1 MMSPSPIFYFLS
13 FKTIRFHV
21 AVVCTV
27 IDHRRHQMVKTS
39 VTHSTVPHVSTLI
52 VLTTFR
58 HICDILLNTCT
69 DSWNLFVTYK

>member
-1 MMSPSPIFYFLS
+1 MMSPSPMFDFLS
-13 FKTIRFHV
+13 FKFIRFHI

-52 VLTTFR
+52 VLTTF
-58 HICDILLNTCT
+58 
-69 DSWNLFVTYK
+69 

>member
-1 MMSPSPIFYFLS
+1 MMSPSPIFDFLS

-52 VLTTFR
+52 LLFLLR
-58 HICDILLNTCT
+58 FDI
-69 DSWNLFVTYK
+69 SVIYY

>member
-1 MMSPSPIFYFLS
+1 MMSPSPMFDFLS

-39 VTHSTVPHVSTLI
+39 VTHSTVPH
-52 VLTTFR
+52 
-58 HICDILLNTCT
+58 
-69 DSWNLFVTYK
+69 DSI